1 MPAPGY
7 SRLVGLLGG
16 DPIPWRRWWLP
27 AGTVPTLFDGL
38 LPEPD
43 EEYTRYLNR
52 DLALLEH
59 SDDMRA
65 RVLLADAG
73 MGKSTELH
81 KEVDRL
87 RSAGQHAALIELGA
101 YASTGEIRSAIDD
114 AARTWQEAGSPG
126 DLLLVLDAFDEPLVD
141 VVNLNDVLA
150 QTLARLEPHRL
161 RVMVA
166 SRGSLWRES
175 LHIKFVQ
182 WWGADQVVV
191 LQLAP
196 LTAGDV
202 VAAAVSEGVDG
213 DRFVSAVRAAGAGPL
228 MARPITLRLMLAG
241 ARDGQLPANRVEAYG
256 VGVAGL
262 VDEPGERRRERR
274 RTGTPLDR
282 RLSAARRL
290 ASASLLSGRPN
301 IVRRARAIARPGELA
316 LDEVAVNAAEL
327 EALEDVLDSA
337 LLSGTSDARVWCH
350 HSVAEYL
357 CAQALAALPVSAAW
371 SLLAA
376 PGDPSTLRP
385 QLEETAAW
393 TAVLQDDMFDRL
405 LDQNPRVLVKGDLA
419 ARSTEDRER
428 VTRALLTRLAGDEPV
443 LERGAAVAL
452 DYSGVEDDLRPLLAA
467 GQPHWRRREAVTLIA
482 AAGYRGLDRELLDIV
497 QQAAGR
503 TGYGD
508 EVALAVYAAHAL
520 APVLDPQVAD
530 DMRALAA
537 IPAQARAAL
546 VTSLF
551 PTHLSAGDVAS
562 VIPPDVRWVQ
572 PLGRTVVHAVQQAV
586 DSDAVQVADALAW
599 FGMPPD
605 TAYPDERA
613 RRLAAASS
621 LAVIQEGPTSERWPA
636 AVDVAAWLLRGQ
648 SRLAEWS
655 PSAVDALGPDR
666 RRELAR
672 ALLLGR
678 ADAVMSDDL
687 VERAVL
693 RAEDLPWWLDRLEE
707 DAAGGGDGG
716 LSAELVARAL
726 AGLVLDDEEAL
737 ATARKRCG
745 SSPTLASRVGAELA
759 QDTVDRRRQ
768 WRTEAE
774 QRRRARE
781 SEQASFRFSQQ
792 RLDDA
797 LVAGDLSVALEELE
811 RSPAP
816 EDRPPGP
823 NGPTSAWTTAE
834 LPAQQRTA
842 RLAADHLVADQ
853 FDLDDDDDVHRLGLT
868 VSVAAAGG
876 EELADVPAGNWSR
889 WLPALLRSPSG
900 LAAQLCLKRALE
912 HDADSV
918 ADVLEALLV
927 DQAAGRGFGV
937 PQGVVDGLPLDVLE
951 RLAARGLALAG
962 EPDVPPDAL
971 SVLLAVGNAG
981 RPPDSAQ
988 VALQH
993 VEARG
998 TAPAD
1003 GPRRRDDPEV
1013 GAWLRAVAAARA
1025 LIANPGPHDAFNRLL
1040 GTFRDDPGFAVETVR
1055 SLDAWQ
1061 VGGAWKALSS
1071 EQLAELYLWAKQAM
1085 PSRNP
1090 RPGVV
1095 VNSDRAE
1102 ELPDDLLGLL
1112 TNRADGPA
1120 VSAMRCLADA
1130 TGNVYLRESAERL
1143 AAKVAADADAPP
1155 SARAVLEVVDDP
1167 GRRAVTSRAQLA
1179 QVVLEALDALAE
1191 DYARDRGLR
1200 RRLWEKQR
1208 SGTRWSEYS
1217 VPAEETRVSQELKTE
1232 LAARLR
1238 GRVAVAREVEIQP
1251 ALGTDGADRPDVLA
1265 VAVTTDTAALELPL
1279 EVKGNYN
1286 ADVIGALTTQL
1297 ADRYLTGPVGD
1308 EGVYVVAYFDPEGW
1322 DATDKNRR
1330 QMADRHSPEG
1340 LRQALTDEA
1349 TAVAGRGMTVHV
1361 RVIEVPLGS
1370 DDGT

>member
-1 MPAPGY
+1 
-7 SRLVGLLGG
+7 
-16 DPIPWRRWWLP
+16 
-27 AGTVPTLFDGL
+27 
-38 LPEPD
+38 
-43 EEYTRYLNR
+43 
-52 DLALLEH
+52 
-59 SDDMRA
+59 
-65 RVLLADAG
+65 
-73 MGKSTELH
+73 MGKSTELR

-114 AARTWQEAGSPG
+114 AARTWREAGSQG
-126 DLLLVLDAFDEPLVD
+126 DVLLVLDAFDEPLVD

-150 QTLARLEPHRL
+150 QTLVRLDPDRL
-161 RVMVA
+161 RVIIA

-175 LHIKFVQ
+175 LQNKFVR

-213 DRFVSAVRAAGAGPL
+213 DRFVSVVRAAGAGPL
-228 MARPITLRLMLAG
+228 ITRPITLRLMLAG

-274 RTGTPLDR
+274 RTGTPLED

-316 LDEVAVNAAEL
+316 LDEVAVDAAEL
-327 EALEDVLDSA
+327 KALEDVFDSA

-357 CAQALAALPVSAAW
+357 CGQALAALPVSTVW

-405 LDQNPRVLVKGDLA
+405 LDQYPRVLVKGDLA
-419 ARSTEDRER
+419 ARSVEDRER
-428 VTRALLTRLAGDEPV
+428 VTRALLRRLSSDEPV
-443 LERGAAVAL
+443 LERGAGVAL
-452 DYSGVEDDLRPLLAA
+452 DYTGVDEDLRPLLAA
-467 GQPHWRRREAVTLIA
+467 SQPHWRRREAVALIA
-482 AAGYRGLDRELLDIV
+482 AVGYRGLDRELLDIV
-497 QQAAGR
+497 QQVAGR
-503 TGYGD
+503 TGYDD

-520 APVLDPQVAD
+520 SPVLDREIAG
-530 DMRALAA
+530 DMRAMAA
-537 IPAQARAAL
+537 DHATPAPARAAL

-551 PTHLSAGDVAS
+551 PTQLSAGDVAE
-562 VIPPDVRWVQ
+562 VIPPDVRWLQ
-572 PLGRTVVHAVQQAV
+572 PLGRTVVHALQQAV
-586 DSDAVQVADALAW
+586 DSNAVPVADVLAW
-599 FGMPPD
+599 FDMPPD
-605 TAYPDERA
+605 AAHPDERA
-613 RRLAAASS
+613 RRLAAAAS
-621 LAVIQEGPTSERWPA
+621 LAVIQKGPTSERWPA
-636 AVDVAAWLLRGQ
+636 AVRVVTWLLRGQ
-648 SRLAEWS
+648 SRLAEWE

-666 RRELAR
+666 RRDLAR

-678 ADAVMSDDL
+678 GDAPMTEDL
-687 VERAVL
+687 FERAVL

-707 DAAGGGDGG
+707 DAPGGGDRG
-716 LSAELVARAL
+716 LSAEVVVRAL
-726 AGLVLDDEEAL
+726 AGLILDDEEAL
-737 ATARKRCG
+737 AAARKRCG
-745 SSPTLASRVGAELA
+745 SSAALTPRVGAELA

-774 QRRRARE
+774 KRRRARE

-797 LVAGDLSVALEELE
+797 LVAGDLSEALKELE

-816 EDRPPGP
+816 QDRPPGP
-823 NGPTSAWTTAE
+823 DGPTSAWTATARE
-834 LPAQQRTA
+834 AQQRTA
-842 RLAADHLVADQ
+842 RLAADHLAAGE
-853 FDLDDDDDVHRLGLT
+853 FHLDDHDDVHRLGLII
-868 VSVAAAGG
+868 SVAAAGD
-876 EELADVPAGNWSR
+876 EDLADVPAGHWSR
-889 WLPALLRSPSG
+889 WLPSLLRSPSWP
-900 LAAQLCLKRALE
+900 AAQLCLKRALD
-912 HDADSV
+912 HDADGV

-927 DQAAGRGFGV
+927 DQVAGRGFGV
-937 PQGVVDGLPLDVLE
+937 PQWVVDALPLDVLE
-951 RLAARGLALAG
+951 RLAAHALTLATA
-962 EPDVPPDAL
+962 PDVPPDAL
-971 SVLLAVGNAG
+971 SVLLGVGNTG
-981 RPPDSAQ
+981 RPADSAQ

-993 VEARG
+993 VDARG

-1003 GPRRRDDPEV
+1003 EPRRRDDPDIA
-1013 GAWLRAVAAARA
+1013 AWLRAVAAARA
-1025 LIANPGPHDAFNRLL
+1025 LIANPGPYDAFDRLL
-1040 GTFRDDPGFAVETVR
+1040 ATFRDDPMFAVETIR

-1061 VGGAWKALSS
+1061 VRGAFLALSS

-1085 PSRNP
+1085 PSRNL
-1090 RPGVV
+1090 RPGVA

-1120 VSAMRCLADA
+1120 VSAMRRLADA

-1143 AAKVAADADAPP
+1143 AAQVAADAGAPP
-1155 SARAVLEVVDDP
+1155 SPRAVLEVLEDP
-1167 GRRAVTSRAQLA
+1167 RRRAVTSRAQLA
-1179 QVVLEALDALAE
+1179 QVVLEALDDLAE

-1200 RRLWEKQR
+1200 RRLWERQR
-1208 SGTRWSEYS
+1208 SGTRWSDLS

-1251 ALGTDGADRPDVLA
+1251 ALGPDGADRPDVLA
-1265 VAVTTDTAALELPL
+1265 VALTTDTAALKLPL

-1286 ADVIGALTTQL
+1286 EDVIGALTTQL

-1308 EGVYVVAYFDPEGW
+1308 EGIYVVAYFDPEGW
-1322 DATDKNRR
+1322 DPADTKRR
-1330 QMADRHSPEG
+1330 QIAARHSPEG
-1340 LRQALTDEA
+1340 LRQALADEV
-1349 TAVAGRGMTVHV
+1349 TAVAGRGRTLHV

-1370 DDGT
+1370 DDGA